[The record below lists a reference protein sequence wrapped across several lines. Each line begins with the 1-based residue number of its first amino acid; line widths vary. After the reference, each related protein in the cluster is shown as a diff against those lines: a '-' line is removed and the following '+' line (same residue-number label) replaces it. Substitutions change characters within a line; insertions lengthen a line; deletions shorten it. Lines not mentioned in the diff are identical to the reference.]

1 MTFKDDSYYLTPP
14 LATNQSATLAR
25 IGALATEFTFRR
37 RVTPQD
43 LLGLGEEAAAD
54 VLVQAVHDAHQCPLS
69 LLLLDD
75 LEVKRVCGDEGWF
88 MRG

>member
-1 MTFKDDSYYLTPP
+1 MTLILTHP

-75 LEVKRVCGDEGWF
+75 LEVKRVCGD
-88 MRG
+88 